1 MQASDASSSELT
13 AVVDDLLNQLTTK
26 FSAISADMISKS
38 MLLMLALNAYCSD
51 NIIVD
56 EMSRRLDT
64 LEATIQENAR
74 QSEAEDPKP
83 QQ

>member
-1 MQASDASSSELT
+1 MYRP
-13 AVVDDLLNQLTTK
+13 DDIL
-26 FSAISADMISKS
+26 
-38 MLLMLALNAYCSD
+38 
-51 NIIVD
+51 VD